1 MKYTYKHFQFYT
13 KSDSL
18 KEPISKVLAYDYEG
32 ALFYF
37 SFRKKMDRSKF
48 LEMYNI
54 EENGTK

>member
-1 MKYTYKHFQFYT
+1 MKYTYKRFMFYS
-13 KSDSL
+13 KSDL
-18 KEPISKVLAYDYEG
+18 VKEPISKVLAYDYEG

-37 SFRKKMDRSKF
+37 SFCKKIDRSKF

>member
-1 MKYTYKHFQFYT
+1 MKYTYKRFMFYA
-13 KSDSL
+13 KSDL
-18 KEPISKVLAYDYEG
+18 VKEPIGKVLAYDYEG

-37 SFRKKMDRSKF
+37 TFRKKMDHNKF